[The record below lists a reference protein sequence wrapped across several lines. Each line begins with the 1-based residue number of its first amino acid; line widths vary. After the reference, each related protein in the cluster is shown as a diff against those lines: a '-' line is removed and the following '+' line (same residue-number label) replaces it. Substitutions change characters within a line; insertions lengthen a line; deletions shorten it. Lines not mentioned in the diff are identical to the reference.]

1 MALSALDI
9 DELVKQNIEALI
21 NDLSYQDL
29 YGYLVHKHMP
39 QALANVINRQ
49 INEDCLAQERRVINE
64 LVNSAYQQQQQE
76 DEQGARDD
84 AAAQQVEIQQR
95 IDYDGQRQELF
106 NSIDVN
112 NPLQQAQLIFLNRLL
127 SEELPR
133 QHTLRQQRKRERQA
147 RSEARQYNAGE
158 YARLSALNYQQL
170 ARELQSLAR
179 QTEQTIRQS
188 IQYAQDVS
196 HAIYLPILDRALNEQ
211 QLAISVEE
219 RQILVSIRGAITY
232 CAALELEKQQLSALI
247 RHHSG
252 RVQQLLQHLTIEHD
266 LLVQQHVLKQQDD
279 RATAR
284 VFNALVAV
292 IVNAVLLAILAVIG
306 LVTASLSLA
315 LIIPAALLLT
325 SLVAMTVYILA
336 VCEPHRRAVRQQL
349 EDNEHSLLLNQR
361 ALMPNQGDKLVN
373 VPDLDDQIAQEHET
387 IAQLQSQFDEKNEL
401 LNAQYSQQSPAGYS
415 VRLFCSQQM
424 LLPSAPLTEDD
435 EDDANDY
442 RSNYYF

>member
-1 MALSALDI
+1 M
-9 DELVKQNIEALI
+9 
-21 NDLSYQDL
+21 
-29 YGYLVHKHMP
+29 
-39 QALANVINRQ
+39 
-49 INEDCLAQERRVINE
+49 
-64 LVNSAYQQQQQE
+64 
-76 DEQGARDD
+76 
-84 AAAQQVEIQQR
+84 
-95 IDYDGQRQELF
+95 
-106 NSIDVN
+106 
-112 NPLQQAQLIFLNRLL
+112 

-219 RQILVSIRGAITY
+219 RQILVSIRRTISHCTE
-232 CAALELEKQQLSALI
+232 LELEKQQLSALI

-424 LLPSAPLTEDD
+424 LLPSALLTEDD

-442 RSNYYF
+442 RSNDYF